1 MLDKF
6 KGRGKTDFSIVY
18 KFGHYSCMSILH
30 TVALPPFQEIGCAV
44 GCIVVTL
51 GFFYK
56 YMYLHSP
63 FGSVCI
69 CWFVFAHFQSL
80 AIWSLSSSTGLFE
93 QRAQEGM
100 LTREFNIFVFSS
112 AKTSLSCESQTSPLY
127 QCFALECCME
137 TFNPL
142 DAVLEKDL
150 SFVES
155 CHSCHGIFRTD

>member
-6 KGRGKTDFSIVY
+6 KGHGKTDFSIVY

-44 GCIVVTL
+44 GYIVVTL

-80 AIWSLSSSTGLFE
+80 ASEAWVLPQGFLSKEPRRECSLGSSTFLCFHL
-93 QRAQEGM
+93 QKLPCPVNHKPHR
-100 LTREFNIFVFSS
+100 
-112 AKTSLSCESQTSPLY
+112 LY